1 MTGKE
6 KCKMLKQIRAQIA
19 AQNDVELVT
28 RECTYKGECKGTCP
42 RCESEVRYL
51 EAQLE
56 KRRAACK
63 KVAIAGI
70 SAGLALSLS
79 GCSVSDVLL
88 ETPDTL
94 RSRLH
99 PDPVIEVLDG
109 EVAMTDDGLMSALP
123 GSGS

>member
-19 AQNDVELVT
+19 AQNDIELVT
-28 RECTYKGECKGTCP
+28 RECTHKGECKGTCP

-56 KRRAACK
+56 KRRAAFK
-63 KVAIAGI
+63 KVAVAGI
-70 SAGLALSLS
+70 SAGLVLSLS
-79 GCSVSDVLL
+79 GCSVSDVLS
-88 ETPDTL
+88 ETMDTL

-99 PDPVIEVLDG
+99 PSPVVEVLDG
-109 EVAMTDDGLMSALP
+109 EVALADDGLTGAIP
-123 GSGS
+123 GSES